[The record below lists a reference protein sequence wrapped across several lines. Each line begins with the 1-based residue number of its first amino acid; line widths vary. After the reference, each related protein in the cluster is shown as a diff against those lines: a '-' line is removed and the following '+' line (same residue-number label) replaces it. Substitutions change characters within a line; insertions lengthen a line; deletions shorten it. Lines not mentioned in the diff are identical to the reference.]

1 MFTCYEFTGG
11 DKNSSIIYSDDN
23 GATWHRG
30 ASMSAI
36 SSEAVMTEADGRV
49 YMFVRRQNVYY
60 VSEDNGTTWSGPKS
74 MGISYNNNCQLTA
87 ITYSKKVNGKTAIL
101 FAGPSDT
108 SARNSG
114 RIWLGL
120 VQENGSIQWQSD
132 PYVVTNGSHYAYSCI
147 TELKMVTWDFCM
159 SMMITNCSLK
169 TCI

>member
-74 MGISYNNNCQLTA
+74 MGISYNNLSLIHISEPTRRTPISYAVFCL
-87 ITYSKKVNGKTAIL
+87 KKKKNTTQK
-101 FAGPSDT
+101 
-108 SARNSG
+108 
-114 RIWLGL
+114 
-120 VQENGSIQWQSD
+120 
-132 PYVVTNGSHYAYSCI
+132 
-147 TELKMVTWDFCM
+147 K
-159 SMMITNCSLK
+159 
-169 TCI
+169 

>member
-74 MGISYNNNCQLTA
+74 MGTVTIITA
-87 ITYSKKVNGKTAIL
+87 S
-101 FAGPSDT
+101 
-108 SARNSG
+108 
-114 RIWLGL
+114 
-120 VQENGSIQWQSD
+120 
-132 PYVVTNGSHYAYSCI
+132 
-147 TELKMVTWDFCM
+147 
-159 SMMITNCSLK
+159 
-169 TCI
+169 